1 MWASSV
7 KYNNFS
13 VIKKKKKKLLKGL
26 LKEIWNF

>member
-13 VIKKKKKKLLKGL
+13 VIKKKKKLLKGL